1 MSLYKSTAFGAIMK
15 TIVNESNLAQYNA
28 DLTNQSPQQIV
39 TWALAQAK
47 NPIITTNF
55 RPYEA
60 VILHLVA
67 QIRPDITVLFVDS
80 GYNTVDTYQHAQH
93 LIDKLNLNVVTY
105 IPKQTRAYRD
115 VVMSGIP
122 EVDSPLHD
130 EFTEQVKLEPFRRA
144 LSELNPDV
152 WFTAIRAEQTEFRG
166 ALDVLSLSKDGVLKV
181 APLYHLTASDLNQYL
196 VDNEL
201 PTIGQYGENDYFDPT
216 KALANRECG
225 LHTQI

>member
-1 MSLYKSTAFGAIMK
+1 MSK
-15 TIVNESNLAQYNA
+15 TIVTESNIAEYNA
-28 DLTNQSPQQIV
+28 QLKGKSPKEIV
-39 TWALAQAK
+39 EWALSIAK

-60 VILHLVA
+60 AILHLVS

-80 GYNTVDTYQHAQH
+80 GYNTIATYKYAQK
-93 LIDKLNLNVVTY
+93 LIKDLNLNVKTY
-105 IPKQTRAYRD
+105 IPAQTRAFRD
-115 VVMSGIP
+115 VAMDGIP
-122 EVDSPLHD
+122 SVDSPLHD

-144 LSELNPDV
+144 LGELEPDV
-152 WFTAIRAEQTEFRG
+152 WFNAIRKDQTEFRG

-181 APLYHLTASDLNQYL
+181 APLFYLTDSDLDAYQAEHNL
-196 VDNEL
+196 PNEF
-201 PTIGQYGENDYFDPT
+201 DYFDPT